1 VFRSMITILLT
12 GLASMSC
19 QAEFRDPTQPAYPQQ
34 ASADSDTVDSDNELV
49 LSAIW
54 ISSHS
59 RRATIN
65 GVSGKQGQTIVIEQA
80 LPLTLEPT
88 APTNTATTSDKQNEL
103 LHKAMEYA
111 HAETVLPNQ
120 ENILSSLGSISPL
133 GNIIAPHVAAPTK
146 SLDTPPLQKRNTM
159 NTATGTRQQAN
170 TTQRLT
176 TAHIPPR
183 SITIK
188 IVSIYKNSVVIDQ
201 NGELKTLQ
209 LVQRSYKTK

>member
-1 VFRSMITILLT
+1 MP
-12 GLASMSC
+12 C

-80 LPLTLEPT
+80 PPLTPEP
-88 APTNTATTSDKQNEL
+88 PPSTNTATTGDKQNEL

-111 HAETVLPNQ
+111 HAESTLPKQ

-133 GNIIAPHVAAPTK
+133 GNIIAPLVTGTTK
-146 SLDTPPLQKRNTM
+146 SLDAPQLQKQNTM
-159 NTATGTRQQAN
+159 SPATGARQQAN
-170 TTQRLT
+170 TAQRLA
-176 TAHIPPR
+176 TARIPPR

-188 IVSIYKNSVVIDQ
+188 IVSIHKNSVVIDQ